1 MAPPPTLYPASTP
14 GAPQAPSSGWKIGP
28 WGVLGGLILLGAA
41 AWGIGR
47 GIRAWK
53 RRKLEKEFATNPEA
67 MAAAAIASA
76 LNPSGITA
84 LADMDGTNEEAIFAQ
99 FAKQL
104 DWAKVADYFRT
115 ITGKSMLDKL
125 RSDLSA
131 EEFAKIEQVMQAGG
145 GGSNGAPLVDNPN
158 RAWAIKLNDAI
169 KGWGTDEK
177 TVSQV
182 LEQAPDLRAMAAE
195 YKAAFGKSAYDDIR
209 GDIQGQEWE
218 WYVAGPLKKRG
229 FLPSDLSGVSLR
241 RNNPRNTALCTSS
254 WAFGYCPTARP
265 ITR

>member
-28 WGVLGGLILLGAA
+28 WGVLGSLILLGAT

-145 GGSNGAPLVDNPN
+145 GGSNGAPLVNNPN
-158 RAWAIKLNDAI
+158 RAWAIKLQKALE
-169 KGWGTDEK
+169 GWGTDED
-177 TVSQV
+177 TVLDV
-182 LEQAPDLRAMAAE
+182 MKNAPDPKAMAVE
-195 YKAAFGKSAYDDIR
+195 YKALTGRSAYDDIR
-209 GDIQGQEWE
+209 ADIAGQEWE
-218 WYVAGPLKKRG
+218 WYVAGPLQKRG
-229 FLPSDLSGVSLR
+229 FVPKDLSGIPSR
-241 RNNPRNTALCTSS
+241 RTDPRNTALCTSS
-254 WAFGYCPTARP
+254 WAFGYCPTFQPVHR
-265 ITR
+265 